1 MTKGYLMSYNIDM
14 TDKVIEPSRLR
25 AKQTMLKRH
34 GKDVYKKNALK
45 GAEVRWAKHKK
56 DIDKLDKK
64 EKK

>member
-56 DIDKLDKK
+56 DKELDKK